1 MPKAPNSIDRDALG
15 LVEAAAELLAGRKL
29 PVRVAGGKAS
39 AARLVQARKELER
52 FGDLAELDSSVL
64 GALYESLLERED
76 RSGSKQTWRR
86 RSGIFYTPGH
96 ITEFLVKAAL
106 DACLRPPLIPPQ
118 GGGGCLDASDAP
130 PSIPPQG
137 GGRSDAVPP
146 LGETTGGL
154 SILDPACGCGAFLI
168 AAFRELRKRSPDISA
183 KTIATEWLHGVDID
197 PSAVH
202 VARLSI
208 FIEAGLQRKHWPLLE
223 SSIRVGDSL
232 REGIGSNRRYRII
245 VGNPPYRNV
254 KRGIPDDLKEF
265 LKSNYRTARGQWD
278 LASPFVELALEHLME
293 PGGAMGFILPNPVL
307 LAENY
312 QPVREMILERGL
324 VAYGPAGRAF
334 PDPGVEASLVV
345 VGGGGSPD
353 GKVWVLDGSRKTG
366 EVKRIRRVPV
376 SMLQKLP
383 FRVFSHL
390 AEPAL
395 VEGISRGLE
404 SGKLIRLGELVK
416 FTRGIECGKN
426 DARVI
431 AEESQKR
438 GAIPLIVGESVRAYF
453 ALPTR
458 SFRPTDPRSREG
470 GIKDRSLWEGE
481 RQLLVRR
488 VAQRPI
494 AAVASPASAALNTL
508 YVVRGIGGGVDEY
521 AACAVL
527 NSSAFGEIFR
537 RLYAFDDRLF
547 PYLRMSQLAQTP
559 IPSGAFEDRN
569 LAKWSRELHEIGRE
583 CGGAPRGAGARE
595 LLRKIDRRVVKM
607 YGVRVWGIPRSYGR
621 KATAASSGES

>member
-1 MPKAPNSIDRDALG
+1 MSRRVALMKTKVPANGWPSYG

-39 AARLVQARKELER
+39 AARLVQARKALER
-52 FGDLAELDSSVL
+52 FGELSELDSSVL

-76 RSGSKQTWRR
+76 KSGSKQTYRR

-106 DACLRPPLIPPQ
+106 DACLIPPQ
-118 GGGGCLDASDAP
+118 GGGGP
-130 PSIPPQG
+130 N
-137 GGRSDAVPP
+137 AVPP
-146 LGETTGGL
+146 LGGIKGGL
-154 SILDPACGCGAFLI
+154 LIDPACGCGAFLI
-168 AAFRELRKRSPDISA
+168 AAFRELKKRFPNASA
-183 KTIATEWLHGVDID
+183 KTIATEWIHGVDID

-202 VARLSI
+202 VARLSM
-208 FIEAGLQRKHWPLLE
+208 FIEARLQRRHWPLLE

-232 REGIGSNRRYRII
+232 REGIGSNRKYRII

-265 LKSNYRTARGQWD
+265 LKANYRTARGQWD

-334 PDPGVEASLVV
+334 PDPGVEASLIVV
-345 VGGGGSPD
+345 HAGGSPD
-353 GKVWVLDGSRKTG
+353 GKVWVLDGGRKTG
-366 EVKRIRRVPV
+366 EVIRIRRVPV

-404 SGKLIRLGELVK
+404 SGKLIRLGELVR

-426 DARVI
+426 DARVV
-431 AEESQKR
+431 AEKSRKR

-453 ALPTR
+453 ARPTR

-494 AAVASPASAALNTL
+494 AAVASPASATLNTL
-508 YVVRGIGGGVDEY
+508 YVVRGHAGGVIDEY
-521 AACAVL
+521 GACAVL

-547 PYLRMSQLAQTP
+547 PYLRMSQLGQTP
-559 IPSGAFEDRN
+559 IPSGAFEDGK
-569 LAKWSRELHEIGRE
+569 LAKWSRELHDIGRE
-583 CGGAPRGAGARE
+583 CAGAPRGAGAQE
-595 LLRKIDRRVVKM
+595 LLKKIDRRVGKM
-607 YGVRVWGIPRSYGR
+607 YGLRV
-621 KATAASSGES
+621 